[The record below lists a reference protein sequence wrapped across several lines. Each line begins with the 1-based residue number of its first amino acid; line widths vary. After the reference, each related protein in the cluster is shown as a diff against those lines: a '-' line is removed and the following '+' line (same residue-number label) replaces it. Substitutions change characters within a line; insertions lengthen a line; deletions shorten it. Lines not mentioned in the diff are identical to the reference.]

1 MTRYTTNLAYGLSAI
16 ALLLTGQSF
25 AQDAATAPAATA
37 DAQAEAAAPAK
48 KPQRLDEI
56 VVTAQKRAENVQ
68 DVPIS
73 VSVMTAERLKDSN
86 MQDFEDVAL
95 ATPNTNI
102 NMTPGYVQVGMR
114 GLNAPINDGMEQ
126 SVGFYVDG
134 IYYGK
139 TAFLQDAFLDLGR
152 VEMLKGPQGT
162 LFGKNTIAG
171 AIAVHTAQPAH
182 EWLFSGAVGGGEL
195 EDKIGEFMINAPVLE
210 DRLAIR
216 VAGTRHERDGY
227 VFNSA
232 RNVDEKI
239 VDKSGIRGKVLFEPT
254 VDFDVT
260 LTLYAGESNDN
271 GQGWEPFLLE
281 DDARTVHGAFDPT
294 LEDKANFVGH
304 ANEDNV
310 TRIRTLQANVAA
322 NWDLGQHTLTFIGGW
337 GRLDENFLLDGDT
350 ASAPIINWA
359 NNDDYQQY
367 MGEMR
372 IVSAPFETR
381 LGEIDYIAGLFGFY
395 ADYTGNGELR
405 LLPDEALGST
415 LLNNTLPTAVSAT
428 LQDILNPLG
437 DVTNPILFAPLS
449 DALFQTFQQETTTYA
464 AFGQLTW
471 RPSFWF
477 DDRLALVFGL
487 RGSMETKQVFLVQQY
502 EESGL
507 ILQGALGV
515 TQYTLDT
522 ERDERN
528 VAPKFSVKYDLTDD
542 IMVYATYGEGFKAGG
557 FNPIAR
563 NEGESSFNQ
572 ETSTAYEVGAKV
584 TALDGTATINFAAYH
599 TQFDDMQIQS
609 FIGNGFIVRNAA
621 AATTQGLEVEANW
634 LPFEG
639 AVVYAGGGWTDATFD
654 SFPDGPCVTTTQRSL
669 PGQGAPQCDLEG
681 DRLPRAPEYN
691 FSGGFNAGVPLGNS
705 NIAFVIG
712 GDAMWQSHILF
723 DLDQDP
729 IDAQDDYWLFN
740 ARLGI
745 ADVDGVWRFLVHGKN
760 ITDETIKTF
769 SADLPVMN
777 GSHMGFLNPPRII
790 SAEFSIYL

>member
-1 MTRYTTNLAYGLSAI
+1 MTLFNTKFASGLTALALCLSLPA
-16 ALLLTGQSF
+16 F
-25 AQDAATAPAATA
+25 AQDETTAA
-37 DAQAEAAAPAK
+37 EEAAPAP

-139 TAFLQDAFLDLGR
+139 TAFLQDAFLDIGR

-182 EWLFSGAVGGGEL
+182 EWLAHGSIGGGEF
-195 EDKIGEFMINAPVLE
+195 EDKIGEFMLNAPVF
-210 DRLAIR
+210 DDTLAVR
-216 VAGTRHERDGY
+216 VAGTMHQRDGY
-227 VFNSA
+227 VYNSM
-232 RNVDEKI
+232 RDVDEKI
-239 VDKSGIRGKVLFEPT
+239 VDKYGLRGKVLYEPT
-254 VDFDVT
+254 GDLDLTF
-260 LTLYAGESNDN
+260 TLYAGESKDN

-281 DDARTVHGAFDPT
+281 ADAQTVHGAFDPT
-294 LEDKANFVGH
+294 LEAKADFVGH
-304 ANEDNV
+304 ANEANT
-310 TRIRTLQANVAA
+310 TRIRTIQANVTA
-322 NWDLGQHTLTFIGGW
+322 NYDLGQHTITLIGGW

-367 MGEMR
+367 MGELR
-372 IVSAPFETR
+372 IVSAPFETSI
-381 LGEIDYIAGLFGFY
+381 GEFDYIAGLFGFY

-405 LLPDEALGST
+405 LLPDEQLGST
-415 LLNNTLPTAVSAT
+415 LLSNTLPTAVSGVLAG
-428 LQDILNPLG
+428 ILNPTG
-437 DVTNPILFAPLS
+437 DVLNPILFAPLS
-449 DALFQTFQQETTTYA
+449 DALFQTFAQETTTYA

-471 RPSFWF
+471 RPSFL
-477 DDRLALVFGL
+477 DSRLAFVFGL
-487 RGSMETKQVFLVQQY
+487 RGSMETKDVFLIQEY
-502 EESGL
+502 EETGL

-522 ERDERN
+522 SRDERN
-528 VAPKFSVKYDLTDD
+528 VAPKFSVKFDLTDD
-542 IMVYATYGEGFKAGG
+542 IMVYGTYGEGFKAGG

-572 ETSTAYEVGAKV
+572 ETSTAYEIGAKI
-584 TALDGTATINFAAYH
+584 TALDGTATINLAAYH

-621 AATTQGLEVEANW
+621 AATTQGIEVEANW

-639 AVVYAGGGWTDATFD
+639 AVVYAGGGYTDATFD
-654 SFPDGPCVTTTQRSL
+654 SFPDGPCITTTQRNT
-669 PGQGAPQCDLEG
+669 PGQGAPQCDLKG
-681 DRLPRAPEYN
+681 KRLPRAPEYN
-691 FSGGFNAGVPLGNS
+691 MTAGFNAGIPLGNS

-712 GDAMWQSHILF
+712 GDAIWQGDILF

-729 IDAQDDYWLFN
+729 IDAQDAYWLFN
-740 ARLGI
+740 ARLGV
-745 ADVDGVWRFLVHGKN
+745 ADIDGAWRFLVHGRN
-760 ITDETIKTF
+760 IMDETIKTF

-777 GSHMGFLNPPRII
+777 GSHMGFLSPPRMIT
-790 SAEFSIYL
+790 AEFAVYF

>member
-1 MTRYTTNLAYGLSAI
+1 MTKFHITMTACMTALGMALGAPAY
-16 ALLLTGQSF
+16 
-25 AQDAATAPAATA
+25 AQDAAAAPDTPAE
-37 DAQAEAAAPAK
+37 AQAPER

-73 VSVMTAERLKDSN
+73 VSVVTAERLKDSN

-139 TAFLQDAFLDLGR
+139 TAFLQDAFLDIGR

-182 EWLFSGAVGGGEL
+182 EWMFDGTVSGGEF
-195 EDKIGEFMINAPVLE
+195 EDRAAQFMINAPIMDDTFAL
-210 DRLAIR
+210 R
-216 VAGTRHERDGY
+216 VAGTMHQRDGY
-227 VFNSA
+227 VYNSL
-232 RNVDEKI
+232 RDVDEKI
-239 VDKSGIRGKVLFEPT
+239 VDKAGIRAKALFEPT
-254 VDFDVT
+254 SDIDLT
-260 LTLYAGESNDN
+260 LTLYAGQSEDN
-271 GQGWEPFLLE
+271 GQGWEPFLLA
-281 DDARTVHGAFDPT
+281 DNARVVHGAFDPT
-294 LEDKANFVGH
+294 LEDKADFVGH
-304 ANEDNV
+304 ANEDNITV
-310 TRIRTLQANVAA
+310 IRTLQANVTA

-367 MGEMR
+367 MGEFR
-372 IVSAPFETR
+372 VVSAPFDTF

-405 LLPDEALGST
+405 LFPDEQLGST
-415 LLNNTLPTAVSAT
+415 LLSNTLPTAVSGA

-437 DVTNPILFAPLS
+437 GVLNPILTAPLS
-449 DALFQTFQQETTTYA
+449 DALFQTFAQETTTYA

-471 RPSFWF
+471 RPIT
-477 DDRLALVFGL
+477 DLAFVFGL
-487 RGSMETKQVFLVQQY
+487 RGSMETKDVNLVQRY
-502 EESGL
+502 EDTGL
-507 ILQGALGV
+507 VLQGALGV
-515 TQYTLDT
+515 QQYTLDT
-522 ERDERN
+522 SRDESN
-528 VAPKFSVKYDLTDD
+528 VAPKFSIKYDLNDD
-542 IMVYATYGEGFKAGG
+542 IMIYATYGEGFKAGG

-563 NEGESSFNQ
+563 NEGESTFNQ
-572 ETSTAYEVGAKV
+572 ELSTAYELGAKI
-584 TALDGTATINFAAYH
+584 TALDGTATINMAIYH

-621 AATTQGLEVEANW
+621 AATTQGIEVEANW

-639 AVVYAGGGWTDATFD
+639 AVVYAGGGYTDATFD
-654 SFPDGPCVTTTQRSL
+654 SFTDGPCISTSTPSV
-669 PGQGAPQCDLEG
+669 PGSSPQCDVTG
-681 DRLPRAPEYN
+681 KPLPRAPEFN
-691 FSGGFNAGVPLGNS
+691 FSGGFNAGVPLGNT
-705 NIAFVIG
+705 NLAFIIG
-712 GDAMWQSHILF
+712 GDALWQGDILF

-729 IDAQDDYWLFN
+729 IDAQEAYWLFN

-745 ADVDGVWRFLVHGKN
+745 ADIDGAWRFVVHGKN
-760 ITDETIKTF
+760 IADETIKTF
-769 SADLPVMN
+769 SADLPVLN
-777 GSHMGFLNPPRII
+777 GSHMGFLSPPRII
-790 SAEFSIYL
+790 TAEFSLTL